1 MKAYWMKGT
10 VLGLMGLLLMCLLIV
25 KFVISN
31 KEDWV
36 VIEEKYFPEGVG
48 EDPVGIKSGERL
60 DMNDSN
66 SSCAMKFDNGSTYKV
81 NCEEYL
87 DFTVGEEVKIDTIEK
102 NTVKLRRK

>member
-1 MKAYWMKGT
+1 MKAFWMKVI
-10 VLGLMGLLLMCLLIV
+10 VLGLLVLLLMCLLIV
-25 KFVISN
+25 QFVN
-31 KEDWV
+31 RDKEDWV

-48 EDPVGIKSGERL
+48 EGLVGIKSGKRL

-66 SSCAMKFDNGSTYKV
+66 SSCAMKFDNGRTYKV

-87 DFTVGEEVKIDTIEK
+87 DFTVGEEVKIVTIEK